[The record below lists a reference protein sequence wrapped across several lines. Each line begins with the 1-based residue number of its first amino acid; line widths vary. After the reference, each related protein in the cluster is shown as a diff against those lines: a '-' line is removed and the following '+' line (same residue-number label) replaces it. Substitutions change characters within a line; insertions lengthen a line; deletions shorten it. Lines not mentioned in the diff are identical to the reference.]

1 MGELTTRI
9 TQLFSQYRTMWLL
22 LYVLAT
28 LVLASAFASPHQ
40 LIPLDASGAILCSAL
55 LMVPR
60 QMKHDVPFIVGMLLL
75 SVACQWTLYQQ
86 PLADA
91 VLIALTFWLQ
101 GGVGFFLFRIFQLD
115 SLNFERMDVAF
126 KYLLLGCL
134 LPSAFLANIPA
145 VVLNHAQLEF
155 HLAWAYWFSNL
166 SLAAVLFSSVIL
178 LVGAEQH
185 KVTRFPVIAVLAW
198 LATGALT
205 FAIFDQQWVMTYGVP
220 PESFVFVPLYGIFAA
235 FFSLRFNAWLLTT
248 NGLLAL
254 LLLQRMQGSTSVAL
268 EIRNYLLLSLL
279 IIAIHTLN
287 LLITALLSER
297 NRSLMRI
304 RRSKRM
310 YEALSSINQEMV
322 GDNYSEAEV
331 FEKVCRIVTHKIGV
345 EQTSIGVCSFRQVP
359 NSESHIVQLSQLY
372 IYPMNQCLESGL
384 TLQLDPERLK
394 QHAGFGRF
402 DSAPLC
408 HQCQRRC
415 RFDQVYAYPIYK
427 QGQLYAL
434 LSLFDSTGFEFDD
447 AVQTLFE
454 RLAKNITFALDA
466 IDSRQQLNLIN
477 EVFEYGHES
486 IVITDPRGQIIK
498 VNPAFSRITGYSA
511 AEVIG
516 VNPRILKS
524 GRQEPRFYQEL
535 WQCLLERGNWSGEFW
550 NRKKSGKLYLQR
562 GTISVVRNSQGEIE
576 HLIAIMEDITEQ
588 RDAAENIRRLANF
601 DTLTGLA
608 NRNSLHEQFLL
619 LLEQAHQRDKQLVA
633 MFIDLDDFKHV
644 NDAMGHQFGDEL
656 LKAVALRF
664 QRVLNAGEQL
674 YRFSG
679 DEFVL
684 LAQYD
689 SISSVDLAEAIIQT
703 LGYPFEIGS
712 QTVNIGCSIG
722 IAISGTD
729 GSTLDQLVGSADAAM
744 YRAKASGRGTYA
756 FFSAEMQTD
765 AMEKFTLKHA
775 LAQALEQHE
784 FELYYQPKVRIV
796 DNAVMSAEALVRWH
810 HPQRGKISP
819 GYFIPLAEESGQI
832 VQIDLWVLETVI
844 AQLGSWLAQGLDV
857 KPVALNMSLP
867 MFQRPQF
874 IEELKYL
881 LERYSVPANL
891 VELEITE
898 RVAMG
903 DFSYTV
909 STLRALR
916 ALGVTIA
923 IDDFGTGY
931 SSMSYLFDF
940 PISTLKIDRAFVT
953 NIDHDSKKQGIVN
966 AIISLASTM
975 ELTTVAEGIESEQEK
990 QLLMLL
996 GCDYYQGFHFSKPL
1010 PATDFAERYLPARAA
1025 SKSNDALISKGV
1037 TA

>member
-1 MGELTTRI
+1 MGELTTKI
-9 TQLFSQYRTMWLL
+9 TLLFSQFRTMWLL
-22 LYVLAT
+22 LYALIT
-28 LVLASAFASPHQ
+28 LLLASAFASPHQ
-40 LIPLDASGAILCSAL
+40 LIPLDASGAILSSAL
-55 LMVPR
+55 LLVPR
-60 QMKHDVPFIVGMLLL
+60 RLKQDIPFILGMLLL
-75 SVACQWTLYQQ
+75 SVACQRTLYQQ
-86 PLADA
+86 PFADA

-101 GGVGFFLFRIFQLD
+101 GLVGFVLFRIFSLSQ
-115 SLNFERMDVAF
+115 LNFERMEVAF
-126 KYLLLGCL
+126 KYLALGCL
-134 LPSAFLANIPA
+134 LPSAVFANIPA
-145 VVLNHAQLEF
+145 VVLNHSQLEF
-155 HLAWAYWFSNL
+155 HLVWAYWFSNL

-178 LVGAEQH
+178 LAGIGKH
-185 KVTRFPVIAVLAW
+185 KVNHLPLVPVLTW
-198 LATGALT
+198 LATSALT
-205 FAIFDQQWVMTYGVP
+205 FVIFNQQWVMSYGVP
-220 PESFVFVPLYGIFAA
+220 PESFVFVPLYGIFTAY
-235 FFSLRFNAWLLTT
+235 FSMRFNAWILTS
-248 NGLLAL
+248 NGLFAL
-254 LLLQRMQGSTSVAL
+254 FLLQQAQGRTSVEL

-287 LLITALLSER
+287 LLIAALLTER
-297 NRSLMRI
+297 YRSLVRI

-310 YEALSSINQEMV
+310 YEALSAINQEMV

-345 EQTSIGVCSFRQVP
+345 EQTSIAVCSYQSATDDAP
-359 NSESHIVQLSQLY
+359 QLVQLSQLY
-372 IYPMNQCLESGL
+372 IYPMNQCLETGL
-384 TLQLDPERLK
+384 TLQLAPERLYET
-394 QHAGFGRF
+394 AGFGRF
-402 DSAPLC
+402 HRSPLC
-408 HQCQRRC
+408 HHCQHHC
-415 RFDQVYAYPIYK
+415 QFDQMYAYPIYK
-427 QGQLYAL
+427 RGQLYAL
-434 LSLFDSTGFEFDD
+434 LSVFDSTNFEFDD
-447 AVQTLFE
+447 AVQALFE
-454 RLAKNITFALDA
+454 RLAKNITFALSA
-466 IDSRQQLNLIN
+466 IESRQQLNLIN

-486 IVITDPRGQIIK
+486 IVITDPSGKIIK

-511 AEVIG
+511 VEVMG
-516 VNPRILKS
+516 QNPRILKS

-535 WQCLLERGNWSGEFW
+535 WQCLQERGNWSGEFW
-550 NRKKSGKLYLQR
+550 NKKKSGKLYLQR
-562 GTISVVRNSQGEIE
+562 GTISVVRNAQGEIE
-576 HLIAIMEDITEQ
+576 HLIAIMEDITAQ
-588 RDAAENIRRLANF
+588 RDAAENIRRLSNF

-608 NRNSLHEQFLL
+608 NRNSLTQQFSL
-619 LLEQAHQRDKQLVA
+619 LLEQAHQHDKQLVA
-633 MFIDLDDFKHV
+633 LFIDLDDFKHV

-674 YRFSG
+674 FRFSG

-784 FELYYQPKVRIV
+784 FELYYQPKVRII
-796 DNAVMSAEALVRWH
+796 DDEVMSAEALVRWH
-810 HPQRGKISP
+810 HPQRGQIP
-819 GYFIPLAEESGQI
+819 PAHFIPLAEESGQI

-844 AQLGSWLAQGLDV
+844 AQLGNWLEQGLDV

-881 LERYSVPANL
+881 LERYSVPAPL

-903 DFSYTV
+903 DFNYTV

-966 AIISLASTM
+966 AIISLANTM

-990 QLLMLL
+990 QLLLLL
-996 GCDYYQGFHFSKPL
+996 GCDYYQGFHFSKPI
-1010 PATDFAERYLPARAA
+1010 PAADFAEQYLSTRTLGNSSVAA
-1025 SKSNDALISKGV
+1025 ISKGV

>member
-1 MGELTTRI
+1 M
-9 TQLFSQYRTMWLL
+9 
-22 LYVLAT
+22 AT
-28 LVLASAFASPHQ
+28 AFASPHQ
-40 LIPLDASGAILCSAL
+40 FIPLEPSGALLCSAL
-55 LMVPR
+55 LLVPR
-60 QMKHDVPFIVGMLLL
+60 RMQQDVPFILGVLLL
-75 SVACQWTLYQQ
+75 SVLSQRLLYQQ
-86 PLADA
+86 PFADA

-101 GGVGFFLFRIFQLD
+101 GLVGFFLFRIFNLEHI
-115 SLNFERMDVAF
+115 NFERMEVAF
-126 KYLLLGCL
+126 NYLALGCL
-134 LPSAFLANIPA
+134 LPSALLACIPA
-145 VVLNHAQLEF
+145 VVLNPEPLP
-155 HLAWAYWFSNL
+155 LPLTWAYWFSQL

-178 LVGAEQH
+178 LMEIGKHQARCWPLV
-185 KVTRFPVIAVLAW
+185 PLLAW

-205 FAIFDQQWVMTYGVP
+205 FAIFNQAWVLSYGVP
-220 PESFVFVPLYGIFAA
+220 PESFIFVPLYGIFTAY
-235 FFSLRFNAWLLTT
+235 FSMRINAWILTS

-254 LLLQRMQGSTSVAL
+254 YLLQRAQGSTSIEL

-287 LLITALLSER
+287 LLITALLTER
-297 NRSLMRI
+297 DRSLVRI

-310 YEALSSINQEMV
+310 YEALSAINQEMV

-345 EQTSIGVCSFRQVP
+345 EQTSVAVCGFPPTAADEPQL
-359 NSESHIVQLSQLY
+359 VQMSQLY
-372 IYPMNQCLESGL
+372 IYPTNQCLDTGD
-384 TLQLDPERLK
+384 TLQLAPERL
-394 QHAGFGRF
+394 QQSAGFSRF
-402 DSAPLC
+402 EYATLC
-408 HQCQRRC
+408 SPCQKNC
-415 RFDQVYAYPIYK
+415 QFNQVFAYPIYK
-427 QGQLYAL
+427 HGRLYAL
-434 LSLFDSTGFEFDD
+434 LSVFDSTGFEFDE
-447 AVQTLFE
+447 AVQALFE
-454 RLAKNITFALDA
+454 RLAKNITFALSA
-466 IDSRQQLNLIN
+466 IESRQQLNLIN

-486 IVITDPRGQIIK
+486 IVITDPSGQIIK

-511 AEVIG
+511 DEVIG
-516 VNPRILKS
+516 QNPRILKS
-524 GRQEPRFYQEL
+524 GRQDPHFYQAL
-535 WQCLLERGNWSGEFW
+535 WHSLVEQGSWSGEFW
-550 NRKKSGKLYLQR
+550 NKKKSGQLYLQR
-562 GTISVVRNSQGEIE
+562 GTISVVRNVQGEIE

-588 RDAAENIRRLANF
+588 RAAAENIRRLANF
-601 DTLTGLA
+601 DMLTGLA
-608 NRNSLHEQFLL
+608 NRNSLMEQFYLL
-619 LLEQAHQRDKQLVA
+619 TEQAYQRDKQLVA

-644 NDAMGHQFGDEL
+644 NDAMGHQFGDAL

-664 QRVLNAGEQL
+664 QRVLTAGEQL

-684 LAQYD
+684 LAPYD

-703 LGYPFEIGS
+703 LSYPFEIGE

-729 GSTLDQLVGSADAAM
+729 GTSLDQLVGSADAAM

-765 AMEKFTLKHA
+765 AMEKFTLKRA

-784 FELYYQPKVRIV
+784 FELYYQPKVRIM
-796 DNAVMSAEALVRWH
+796 DNEVMSAEALVRWQ
-810 HPQRGKISP
+810 HPQRGQISP
-819 GYFIPLAEESGQI
+819 AYFIPLAEQSGQI

-844 AQLGSWLAQGLDV
+844 AQLGQWLAQGLAV

-881 LERYSVPANL
+881 LERYGVPSHL

-903 DFSYTV
+903 DFNYTV
-909 STLRALR
+909 STLKALR

-953 NIDHDSKKQGIVN
+953 DIDQDSKKQGIVN
-966 AIISLASTM
+966 AIISLANTM

-996 GCDYYQGFHFSKPL
+996 GCDYYQGFHFSKPIPAADFAARYL
-1010 PATDFAERYLPARAA
+1010 APATQRDQPSSA
-1025 SKSNDALISKGV
+1025 ISKGV